1 LRCGYPAAGA
11 ARICEACA
19 RSGAVGAGPSGGGA
33 AARPAGFAA
42 GAAAFARG
50 VAFLLK
56 TPRTKRY
63 AVIPFLIAIV
73 VFAAGFHWLW
83 GTAEPVRAALAPAE
97 TMAAWLRT
105 IILGFLTVV
114 FVAIFAL
121 LVWATASSITA
132 AIAAPILDL
141 LVGRVDEVT
150 FGAPRAV
157 SLSWVSDAAFNIG
170 QALLT
175 LCLVL
180 PLNVAAFAVAWIP
193 PIGPFA
199 GLFLVS
205 TAAGFAA
212 LDIAAARRRFT
223 LGQKIRVATTNF
235 PAILGFGAASAVV
248 CLIPCVGWM
257 VSIPAAAVGG
267 ALLFHGLD
275 LRRAGM

>member
-1 LRCGYPAAGA
+1 
-11 ARICEACA
+11 
-19 RSGAVGAGPSGGGA
+19 
-33 AARPAGFAA
+33 
-42 GAAAFARG
+42 
-50 VAFLLK
+50 
-56 TPRTKRY
+56 
-63 AVIPFLIAIV
+63 
-73 VFAAGFHWLW
+73 
-83 GTAEPVRAALAPAE
+83 
-97 TMAAWLRT
+97 MAAWLRT

-248 CLIPCVGWM
+248 CLIPSRGMDGVD
-257 VSIPAAAVGG
+257 PRRGG
-267 ALLFHGLD
+267 R
-275 LRRAGM
+275 RRAPLPWFGSAARGNVTRARTTGSARDRTAIG